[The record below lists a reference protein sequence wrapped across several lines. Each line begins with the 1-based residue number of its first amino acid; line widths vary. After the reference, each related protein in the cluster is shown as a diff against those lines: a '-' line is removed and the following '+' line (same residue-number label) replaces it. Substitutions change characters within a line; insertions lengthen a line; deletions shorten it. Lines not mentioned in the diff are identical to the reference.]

1 MTNYEKLVET
11 LRWTANEYKG
21 SIMDEY
27 DKDTMNAAA
36 DAIEALEK
44 QIDSI
49 ENEKTNLEADIINLE
64 IAIDKANTQLPKR
77 GKWIGVSPTVDTV
90 QCSVCGG
97 QLFSEEL
104 ETPYCPYCGAKMM
117 EVQAVS
123 PWRRVEEKLPDL
135 LQFVVV
141 CNDEGKCVVAQY
153 VGYQTDSMT
162 PWRIAYTMYDTD
174 IYDETECG
182 PVCYWMPIEPPK
194 GDA

>member
-77 GKWIGVSPTVDTV
+77 GEWIWDDKRCIYV
-90 QCSVCGG
+90 CSVCGSPKVRENMDR
-97 QLFSEEL
+97 QIIREQA
-104 ETPYCPYCGAKMM
+104 YCYSCGAKM
-117 EVQAVS
+117 EVQ
-123 PWRRVEEKLPDL
+123 E
-135 LQFVVV
+135 
-141 CNDEGKCVVAQY
+141 
-153 VGYQTDSMT
+153 
-162 PWRIAYTMYDTD
+162 
-174 IYDETECG
+174 
-182 PVCYWMPIEPPK
+182 
-194 GDA
+194 